1 MTAAW
6 TSDDLKAIAAAD
18 EIEMAPRRPDGTL
31 GRFTT
36 IWIVGVGDDVYVRS
50 YRGPSGS
57 WYRAGLGRAA
67 AQALL
72 GDGHEVVLHART
84 SARSAAVDDLA
95 HRGAQVVLG
104 DLDSGEQTREVAD
117 QVNAIGGI
125 DAVIHNSAIY
135 VDDRRIATP

>member
-36 IWIVGVGDDVYVRS
+36 IWIVRVGDDVYVRS

-57 WYRAGLGRAA
+57 WYRAALRTRSGHLRA
-67 AQALL
+67 
-72 GDGHEVVLHART
+72 
-84 SARSAAVDDLA
+84 
-95 HRGAQVVLG
+95 
-104 DLDSGEQTREVAD
+104 
-117 QVNAIGGI
+117 GGI
-125 DAVIHNSAIY
+125 ERDVTFDEEHGADPADVDHAYRAKYGRSSY
-135 VDDRRIATP
+135 VDAMV